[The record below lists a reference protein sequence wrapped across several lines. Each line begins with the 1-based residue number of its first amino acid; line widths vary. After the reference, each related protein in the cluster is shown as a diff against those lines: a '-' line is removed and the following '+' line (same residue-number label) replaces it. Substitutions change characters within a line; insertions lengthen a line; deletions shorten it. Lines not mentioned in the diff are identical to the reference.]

1 MALRRFGKDMI
12 RDKRFGFKNLIW
24 EFADAAEIHSEMP
37 PLESI
42 LGLQTSPRR
51 CVGDGPMVAGAIL
64 GAQNLSSSIIAFPK
78 RLKATSINKIRIEIK
93 IFFGSG
99 GAFGAH

>member
-1 MALRRFGKDMI
+1 M
-12 RDKRFGFKNLIW
+12 NVQ

-64 GAQNLSSSIIAFPK
+64 GAQNALSPIIASPK
-78 RLKATSINKIRIEIK
+78 RLKATSIDKIRIEIK
-93 IFFGSG
+93 LFFVSG